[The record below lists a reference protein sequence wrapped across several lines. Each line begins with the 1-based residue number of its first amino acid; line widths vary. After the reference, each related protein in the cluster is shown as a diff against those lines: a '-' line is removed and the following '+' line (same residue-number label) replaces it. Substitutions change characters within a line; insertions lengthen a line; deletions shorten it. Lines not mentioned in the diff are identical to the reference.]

1 MSWPRE
7 NGGQGLSPTEKL
19 AFDREEILHGFPTEY
34 FSISL
39 GMPVPIMLRYLPDG
53 WKQERAI
60 AALRGD
66 EIWCQLFSEPAAG
79 SALAALRT
87 RAVQDPDNGDWI
99 LNGQQPWKSW
109 EIGRADVRTTVK
121 PATNHCRS

>member
-1 MSWPRE
+1 
-7 NGGQGLSPTEKL
+7 
-19 AFDREEILHGFPTEY
+19 
-34 FSISL
+34 
-39 GMPVPIMLRYLPDG
+39 MPVAIMLRYRPDG

-79 SALAALRT
+79 SDLAALRT

-99 LNGQQPWKSW
+99 LNGQKLWTSW
-109 EIGRADVRTTVK
+109 AHLADYRSEERSVGKECVST
-121 PATNHCRS
+121 CRSRWSPDH